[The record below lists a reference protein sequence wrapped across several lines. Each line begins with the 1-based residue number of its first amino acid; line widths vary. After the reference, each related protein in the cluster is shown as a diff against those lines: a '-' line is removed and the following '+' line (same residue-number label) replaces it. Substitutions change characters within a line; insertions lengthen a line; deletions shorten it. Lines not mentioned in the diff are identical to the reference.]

1 MGSLACLSISWK
13 KRDLVT
19 TVNEKEDWNLCFQ
32 TFSSWSLLLSWLD
45 CRHGYRCFYCFYIC
59 ICLGLPRWLS
69 GKESVCSAGDTGDVG
84 LIPGSGRSPGGGHSN
99 PLKYSCLANAMDWGA
114 CWATVH
120 RVANSQAWLKWMSP
134 HPRVFAY
141 TFPLHFPSH
150 SVHDFISSLFP

>member
-32 TFSSWSLLLSWLD
+32 TFSSWSLLLSLLD
-45 CRHGYRCFYCFYIC
+45 WRHGYRCFYCFYIC

-99 PLKYSCLANAMDWGA
+99 PLKYSCLANPMDWGA

-134 HPRVFAY
+134 QPCVFAY
-141 TFPLHFPSH
+141 TFPLHFPTH